1 MTEPRRRIYMKL
13 HWSHT
18 LLGVVLLLGI
28 PSGLLLHS
36 YSSLLRNQS
45 FQETQNS
52 AADLARRV
60 ERVRESLFLY
70 STLVSTAL
78 SYQAKNLQISPGTFD
93 LPPLPPGEPLCNI
106 KSISASYFA
115 YSFDIQ

>member
-18 LLGVVLLLGI
+18 LLGVMLLGI

-45 FQETQNS
+45 FQETHNS

-60 ERVRESLFLY
+60 ERGSRVAFAVQHTGQHGSF
-70 STLVSTAL
+70 
-78 SYQAKNLQISPGTFD
+78 ISG
-93 LPPLPPGEPLCNI
+93 
-106 KSISASYFA
+106 
-115 YSFDIQ
+115 